1 MTASAYLD
9 DQPGPDSLVMRYLP
23 GVGLAE
29 VTAGTLGLAD
39 CVGDPNGGGTPS
51 TAAAEQVRL
60 PPSPQK
66 NKKLR
71 PLNPTEEWRLA
82 TLQEYRRTL
91 LHHLS
96 LGPDP
101 YPVRLQSP
109 NDGWRAG
116 GGDVVVS
123 VEWPAVESAI
133 RRALT
138 SIDARIERLTAG
150 GADAPPSPSD
160 AP

>member
-1 MTASAYLD
+1 MIASAYLD

-51 TAAAEQVRL
+51 TAAAEQVRAPAL
-60 PPSPQK
+60 PQK
-66 NKKLR
+66 NKKLT
-71 PLNPTEEWRLA
+71 PSDAYRLA
-82 TLQEYRRTL
+82 TLQAYRRTL

-96 LGPDP
+96 LGPEP
-101 YPVRLQSP
+101 YPVMLEAPFDEDFDYLADIVIHVDRS
-109 NDGWRAG
+109 AI
-116 GGDVVVS
+116 
-123 VEWPAVESAI
+123 ESAI

-138 SIDARIERLTAG
+138 SIDANIERLTAG
-150 GADAPPSPSD
+150 GGAPPSPSD